1 MGAVANIALYDALG
15 TPALHTFI
23 PIDYDGKS
31 GAWWFEDQTGSNA
44 IGFNRISVQMT
55 KPLPPAP
62 GTSSKDRVIR
72 VKLTVHTPS
81 LETLG
86 TNDAGITPA
95 ATVAFI
101 PRVMIEFVIPERA
114 SLQNRKDIRK
124 YAEKLIADAQ
134 VVSMVETLA
143 NIY

>member
-1 MGAVANIALYDALG
+1 MGAVANIALYDAAG
-15 TPALHTFI
+15 SPVLHTFI
-23 PIDYDGKS
+23 PIDYDAKS
-31 GAWWFEDQTGSNA
+31 GAWWFEDQTGTNA
-44 IGFNRISVQMT
+44 IGFNRISLQLS

-72 VKLTVHTPS
+72 VKLTIHTPS

-95 ATVAFI
+95 PTVAYI
-101 PRVMIEFVIPERA
+101 PRVIIEFVVPERA
-114 SLQNRKDIRK
+114 SLQQRKDIRK

-134 VVSMVETLA
+134 VVSMIETLA